1 MKVIKVTPRG
11 YCHGVVNAVKM
22 VLNLDIESLKKPV
35 YILGYLVHNTHI
47 INQISN
53 RGIITLHDP
62 SKTRMELLDMVD
74 QGTVIFTAHGTASN
88 VIEKAYAKGLDVIN
102 TVCSDVTK
110 TEDLIEDYIAKD
122 FDVVYIGKK
131 NHPESESASM
141 YRDRVF
147 LITDLKDINLLPE
160 LRSNVVIT
168 NQTTMSMHDVYH
180 LAESVKERFPQA
192 ELMQETCD
200 ATRIRQEAVMN
211 LEADYLIVVGDKLSN
226 NSNNLVK
233 ISNINGTLVQDAKEL
248 DLDYLSQ
255 FETIAVTSGA
265 STPTQVT
272 NEVIK
277 TLESL

>member
-160 LRSNVVIT
+160 LSSNVVIT

>member
-22 VLNLDIESLKKPV
+22 VLDLDVASLKQPV

-74 QGTVIFTAHGTASN
+74 TGTVIFTAHGTASD
-88 VIEKAYAKGLDVIN
+88 VIDKAHSKGLEVIN

-110 TEDLIEDYIAKD
+110 TEDLIEDYLKRD

-131 NHPESESASM
+131 HHPESESATM

-147 LITDLKDINLLPE
+147 LITDMNDINALPH
-160 LRSNVVIT
+160 LKPNVVIT

-180 LAESVKERFPQA
+180 LAEAVKTRFPQA

-200 ATRIRQEAVMN
+200 ATRVRQEAVMD

-233 ISNINGTLVQDAKEL
+233 MSNIKGILVQDANEL

-255 FETIAVTSGA
+255 FNCIAVTSGA

-277 TLESL
+277 TLQSL